1 MERALVSKVQ
11 ENRARGE
18 GYKKQVSGRKGTNNE
33 ELRRKYNMKEK
44 KEKEGTREKGL
55 DCRRK
60 GTRKER

>member
-1 MERALVSKVQ
+1 MKKGARGNVQ

-18 GYKKQVSGRKGTNNE
+18 RYMKQVSGRKGTNNG
-33 ELRRKYNMKEK
+33 ELRRKYKMKKK